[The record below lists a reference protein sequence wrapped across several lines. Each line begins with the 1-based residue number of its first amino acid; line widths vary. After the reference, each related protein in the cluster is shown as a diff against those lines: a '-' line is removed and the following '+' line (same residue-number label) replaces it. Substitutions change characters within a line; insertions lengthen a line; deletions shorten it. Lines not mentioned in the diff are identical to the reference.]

1 MSITRTTDCLVLA
14 NAAAGSV
21 TPALLSAVHA
31 WCARRWTPAVR
42 LTEAAGE
49 GAKAIAEAL
58 AAPQDSW
65 PEVIV
70 VAGGDGTARE
80 AAEGLAR
87 ALGRWPDGWD
97 GSPAPAP
104 ALLLLPAGTGSS
116 SARALWG
123 DTGWESVLTSVEDGA
138 VGRRDLDLIRL
149 AEADAGVLLGASTG
163 LIAQV
168 TEAALHLRGISGR
181 ERYLQALGHVLA
193 DPQPYQGRVTV
204 DGTLVHAGSTTMVT
218 VGGARHRVGT
228 LEVLPLS
235 IMDDGLLDVCVVD
248 GDLDE

>member
-21 TPALLSAVHA
+21 TPALLSAVQA

-49 GAKAIAEAL
+49 GAQAIAEAL
-58 AAPQDSW
+58 AAPQDLW

-80 AAEGLAR
+80 AAEALAR
-87 ALGRWPDGWD
+87 ALGRWPAAGA
-97 GSPAPAP
+97 GSLASGAGSPAPAPAHAPAPAPAP

-123 DTGWESVLTSVEDGA
+123 DAGWESVLASVDGGA

-149 AEADAGVLLGASTG
+149 A
-163 LIAQV
+163 
-168 TEAALHLRGISGR
+168 
-181 ERYLQALGHVLA
+181 
-193 DPQPYQGRVTV
+193 
-204 DGTLVHAGSTTMVT
+204 
-218 VGGARHRVGT
+218 
-228 LEVLPLS
+228 
-235 IMDDGLLDVCVVD
+235 
-248 GDLDE
+248 

>member
-21 TPALLSAVHA
+21 TPALLSAVQA

-49 GAKAIAEAL
+49 GAQAIAEAL
-58 AAPQDSW
+58 AAPQDLW

-80 AAEGLAR
+80 AAESLAR
-87 ALGRWPDGWD
+87 ALGRWPAGGA
-97 GSPAPAP
+97 GSPTPAAAPAP

-123 DTGWESVLTSVEDGA
+123 DTGWESVLTSVDDGA

-149 AEADAGVLLGASTG
+149 AEADTGVLLGASTG

-168 TEAALHLRGISGR
+168 TEAA
-181 ERYLQALGHVLA
+181 
-193 DPQPYQGRVTV
+193 
-204 DGTLVHAGSTTMVT
+204 
-218 VGGARHRVGT
+218 
-228 LEVLPLS
+228 
-235 IMDDGLLDVCVVD
+235 
-248 GDLDE
+248 